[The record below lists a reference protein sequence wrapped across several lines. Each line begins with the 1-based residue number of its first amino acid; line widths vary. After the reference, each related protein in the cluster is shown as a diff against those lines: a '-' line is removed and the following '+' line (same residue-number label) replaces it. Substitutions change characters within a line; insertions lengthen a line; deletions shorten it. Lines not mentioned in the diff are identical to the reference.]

1 MATKPDTLKVA
12 AWFDVVNSTAT
23 DVEVN
28 LFGEVGYS
36 FGASEVISNLQ
47 RYAGKDI
54 ELNLFSFGGNA
65 FEAFAITDFIKNRG
79 AASECRIY
87 GVCGSAAT
95 PIALACDRV
104 LIGENSAFFVHNAF
118 HVDGLDDSETA
129 VKLNE
134 VNERLAK
141 IYSDKTG
148 IAIEEIRVMMQK
160 ETLLFADKAIE
171 LGFCDGK
178 LSEENAA
185 IAACLNNLT
194 INNMSFLKKLKAVFS
209 GIPDDTA
216 PDGDEKPVV
225 LTAEEQAELDDVVA
239 FKADFDAIKA
249 SMAPLKATMEAAKT
263 ELEAIKAEGERLKEE
278 AKTVA
283 AAIVAQAPN
292 VVRNASGVHIVTDA
306 PKVAF
311 ALDAEGK
318 VIKL

>member
-1 MATKPDTLKVA
+1 MVN
-12 AWFDVVNSTAT
+12 AWFDVVESTAT
-23 DVEVN
+23 SVEVN

-36 FGASEVISNLQ
+36 FGAGEVISNLQ
-47 RYAGKDI
+47 RYAGKEI
-54 ELNLFSFGGNA
+54 TLNLFSMGGNA

-129 VKLNE
+129 AKLNE

-141 IYSDKTG
+141 IYADKTG

-194 INNMSFLKKLKAVFS
+194 TNNMSFLKKLKAVFS

-239 FKADFDAIKA
+239 FKADLSALKA

-283 AAIVAQAPN
+283 AAIVAQAPK
-292 VVRNASGVHIVTDA
+292 VERTAGGVNIVTDA
-306 PKVAF
+306 PKVAYG
-311 ALDAEGK
+311 LDAQGNP
-318 VIKL
+318 VKL